1 MNSTKNGWARRPG
14 LSRLLDA
21 ALFLTPVA
29 ASSAVLWWLARQT
42 QGAPGAVRIP
52 VLLLVAGL
60 AGLGVER
67 LMRHLI
73 PLATLM
79 RLTMVFPDEA
89 PSRMSVARLA
99 GNPTQLK
106 TRLASEDLDESEAA
120 KTILALVASLA
131 RHDRKTRGH
140 SERVRVYT
148 DMLSVEL
155 GLTDGDRDR
164 LRWAALLHDVGK
176 LDVDPHILQKPSK
189 PTAAEW
195 SMLKQHPLHGAEL
208 AGPLLP
214 WLGEWG
220 RGIVEHHE
228 RYDGNGYPSG
238 LKGAEISWGARII
251 SVADSFETMTAVRP
265 YKQATSHRLARIEL
279 AECAGSQFDPVVVRA
294 FLGLS
299 LPAVLRAMGP
309 VAALVQLPFASTIQ
323 FAGVRVAEVSAVT
336 AVVAAPAIA
345 VGLVAGPIAPGANVD
360 VPTSVA
366 LPSPQAPVAA
376 ARVSAPS
383 VLGLRNEGGTQ
394 LVVLAKEAAPRPA
407 AAAPQSRKHD
417 KATKVQPGKPIKAGK
432 AAAKERKAQQRA
444 ADKQAKAHKKA
455 KARSRGRRGLASGRL
470 LRCPSPSCPE
480 RAGLPFSSAWSSS
493 AWSRSPVPRRG
504 RSRRPRG
511 PAVSRSTGSLRASSQ
526 PPCGR

>member
-1 MNSTKNGWARRPG
+1 MHSNENGWARRPG
-14 LSRLLDA
+14 ASRVLDSL
-21 ALFLTPVA
+21 LFLMPVA
-29 ASSAVLWWLARQT
+29 SSSAVLWWLARHT
-42 QGAPGAVRIP
+42 AGAPAAVRIP
-52 VLLLVAGL
+52 VLLLVAAL
-60 AGLGVER
+60 AGMGAER
-67 LMRHLI
+67 LMRHLL

-79 RLTMVFPDEA
+79 RLTMVFPDKA
-89 PSRMSVARLA
+89 PSRMSVARIA
-99 GNPTQLK
+99 GNPAQLRE
-106 TRLASEDLDESEAA
+106 RLASHDLDESEAA

-155 GLTDGDRDR
+155 GLTNGDRDR

-189 PTAAEW
+189 PTTAEW
-195 SMLKQHPLHGAEL
+195 VSLKEHPRHGAAL
-208 AGPLLP
+208 AAPLLP

-228 RYDGNGYPSG
+228 RYDGNGYPAG

-265 YKQATSHRLARIEL
+265 YKKAMSHRLARIEL

-294 FLGLS
+294 FLELS

-309 VAALVQLPFASTIQ
+309 VAALVQLPFASSIQ

-345 VGLVAGPIAPGANVD
+345 AGLVAGPVAPGAYVE

-376 ARVSAPS
+376 ARVSASS
-383 VLGLRNEGGTQ
+383 VLGFRNQGSTQ
-394 LVVLAKEAAPRPA
+394 RAVFATSA
-407 AAAPQSRKHD
+407 AAGPDHVGPKAPKADKVNKANKANNGNSAHTVPPGQQSKPT
-417 KATKVQPGKPIKAGK
+417 KAD
-432 AAAKERKAQQRA
+432 RA
-444 ADKQAKAHKKA
+444 ADKQAKADQKALNNQAKADQKAAAKQAKQAKQAKKA
-455 KARSRGRRGLASGRL
+455 ADKLSRATERQKTDEQKRAEKAAAKDRKQQQKA
-470 LRCPSPSCPE
+470 
-480 RAGLPFSSAWSSS
+480 ADKQAK
-493 AWSRSPVPRRG
+493 ADKK
-504 RSRRPRG
+504 
-511 PAVSRSTGSLRASSQ
+511 AAKA
-526 PPCGR
+526 